1 MLSDRY
7 NQLFLLLAAASIAY
21 CLADPTAFFVQ
32 VILWATLAAVIGSCI
47 RFVMLVGEL
56 NIGTAAFYG
65 IGAYTSGCLF
75 TLFGVPFALTLV
87 AAGLMGGL
95 VAVVF
100 GYMTMRTSGPYFM
113 LISFAFAE
121 IFRMLVVKADILGGN
136 NGIVGLFV
144 PMAFDSY
151 YAATVVALSA
161 VMIATMACLEHSP
174 LGKIFAAIK
183 SREAVARSVGINVLA
198 MRVLCLVIASMVA
211 AMAGALHAFTT
222 HVITP
227 NDFTFMLSVFALA
240 YVKLGGEDHPI
251 GPVLGAIILTLA
263 AQYLISFGAYQQLF
277 FGAVIAVAMLL
288 LPNGLIG
295 RVMDFARTFRR
306 EGMSRAAK

>member
-7 NQLFLLLAAASIAY
+7 NQLFLLLVAASIVY
-21 CLADPTAFFVQ
+21 CLTDPTAFFVQ

-47 RFVMLVGEL
+47 RFVMLVCEL
-56 NIGTAAFYG
+56 NVGTAAFYG

-75 TLFGVPFALTLV
+75 TLFGVPFAFTLV

-100 GYMTMRTSGPYFM
+100 GYVTMRTSGPYFM

-121 IFRMLVVKADILGGN
+121 IFRMLVVKADFLGGN

-144 PMAFDSY
+144 PMAFESY

-161 VMIATMACLEHSP
+161 IMIAVMAYLECSP

-198 MRVLCLVIASMVA
+198 MRVLCLVISSVVA
-211 AMAGALHAFTT
+211 AMAGSLHAFTT

-251 GPVLGAIILTLA
+251 GPVLGAIILTLV

-277 FGAVIAVAMLL
+277 FGAVIAVAMLI
-288 LPNGLIG
+288 LPDGLIG
-295 RVMDFARTFRR
+295 RLMDFARAFRR
-306 EGMSRAAK
+306 EGMSRAAE